1 MAVANAGLLP
11 QIVQPALHAS
21 VVSHG
26 TPLLRALPQQIALA
40 HAQPAIAV
48 AHAQPAIA
56 VAKHVEE
63 YDPHPQYQFAYDV
76 QDGLTGDSKN
86 QEETRDG
93 DVVRGSYSLTDAD
106 GLRRTVHYTA
116 GKSYF
121 CFLLCHLLF
130 LCYARLVNIYK

>member
-1 MAVANAGLLP
+1 MLAVANAGLLP
-11 QIVQPALHAS
+11 QLVQPAHQTQ
-21 VVSHG
+21 VYQHG
-26 TPLLRALPQQIALA
+26 VPLLRALPQPIL

-56 VAKHVEE
+56 IAKQVEE

-86 QEETRDG
+86 QEESRDG

-106 GLRRTVHYTA
+106 GLRRTVQYTA
-116 GKSYF
+116 GKLHKTHTRTHFVLS
-121 CFLLCHLLF
+121 
-130 LCYARLVNIYK
+130 